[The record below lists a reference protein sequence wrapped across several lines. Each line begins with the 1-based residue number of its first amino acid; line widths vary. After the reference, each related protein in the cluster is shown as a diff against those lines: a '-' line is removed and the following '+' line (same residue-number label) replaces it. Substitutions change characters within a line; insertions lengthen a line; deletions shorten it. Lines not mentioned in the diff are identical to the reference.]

1 MTTYNIV
8 IEDAYGAGT
17 LYTVKEKDLIEVMSA
32 DNIDFIGGSM
42 DDIRRWL
49 KYHEEIIQDISIKQQ
64 DVDIL
69 AF

>member
-17 LYTVKEKDLIEVMSA
+17 LYTIREKDLIEVMSA
-32 DNIDFIGGSM
+32 DNIDFMGGS
-42 DDIRRWL
+42 
-49 KYHEEIIQDISIKQQ
+49 QDISIKQQ